1 MHVRLALV
9 AMGLV
14 AASPLM
20 AEPLA
25 PDTARSFIAGK
36 LFAYNCF
43 DGTRGAGRI
52 FSDGSVAGTIQ
63 VRGAGPARHVM
74 LPPGTLKIKGQSY
87 CASVRGLPMEPC
99 FNVNRTTEASFR
111 GSLYGLGF
119 AYCDFTRSNGRPTA
133 VRAALG
139 LRPSSMPLQ
148 LHGAASES
156 EASASASE

>member
-14 AASPLM
+14 AVSPLM
-20 AEPLA
+20 AEPLN

-63 VRGAGPARHVM
+63 VRGAGPAKHVA
-74 LPPGTLKIKGQSY
+74 LPPGTLKVKGQTY
-87 CASVRGLPMEPC
+87 CASVRGLPIEPC

-119 AYCDFTRSNGRPTA
+119 AYCDFTQRNARPTA
-133 VRAALG
+133 IRAALG
-139 LRPSSMPLQ
+139 LRPSSMPMQ
-148 LHGAASES
+148 LHGSSPA
-156 EASASASE
+156 EASAAD